1 MWEKDFCI
9 RINANSDHPL
19 FNSLSLPEMS
29 PKLTHNFVSRPWYW
43 FWLPYGLHQL
53 VRLLVHLCDV
63 GVLWLNTWK
72 ARVGFC
78 LWWLPHDLFVPDGGS
93 DPPTLKET
101 SSGNALIQHL
111 SEKNAI
117 FMSPVLPGSAE
128 AHVIWG
134 GTVKCFLIAYF
145 MGNISA
151 KKYQNVFTDLKVIAK
166 QRWDVFWDTVYL
178 DLFINEQNV
187 EWHKYSKTVLQILSF
202 MKTEHTAT
210 KNVGQCPTW
219 WPPCQI

>member
-78 LWWLPHDLFVPDGGS
+78 LWWLPHDLFCTRWGFRS
-93 DPPTLKET
+93 AHLKGKLLWQCTDTAFEWKMWF
-101 SSGNALIQHL
+101 SC
-111 SEKNAI
+111 
-117 FMSPVLPGSAE
+117 LPFFRGSAQ

-151 KKYQNVFTDLKVIAK
+151 KKRI
-166 QRWDVFWDTVYL
+166 
-178 DLFINEQNV
+178 
-187 EWHKYSKTVLQILSF
+187 SKL
-202 MKTEHTAT
+202 
-210 KNVGQCPTW
+210 
-219 WPPCQI
+219 